1 MQIFGFLFC
10 LTNLHSCVFFSLKSV
25 LHSNY
30 ISIIHGFFLSL
41 ATNATT
47 KLSSVIFG
55 FMAAKCMT
63 ILKINGKQDQVHPFW
78 LQIIIFFLSR
88 LNVFLEFCKKKSGIF
103 SCWKDEFWHRI
114 GHWNRIVIFANC
126 VIKIKWNEE
135 SRKIAGKRWIDDN
148 FLKVRKCNS
157 I

>member
-88 LNVFLEFCKKKSGIF
+88 LNVFLEFCKKIREF
-103 SCWKDEFWHRI
+103 SAVEKTNFGTESAI
-114 GHWNRIVIFANC
+114 RIVLSFLPF
-126 VIKIKWNEE
+126 VYIKLKWNEE
-135 SRKIAGKRWIDDN
+135 SRKSTGKTTNWW
-148 FLKVRKCNS
+148 
-157 I
+157 